1 MGYGFL
7 IFNSKEDAE
16 KALLELNGKTMPKTI
31 NKTFKLN
38 RASFNSHSNEG
49 EHSIYICDL
58 SHSVTSEKL
67 VSFFKS
73 KYKSVI
79 GAKIII
85 DPSTKLS
92 KGYGFVTFSDEKEK
106 DKAIREMDGK
116 LLNDTAIQTGNACYK
131 KFDRKKRKNFRNQQ
145 LFIQQQYQQLFS
157 NPFFLANNY
166 YANFFNPLFQQQL
179 IQLEEYFESF
189 NDNNEKIELKNM

>member
-7 IFNSKEDAE
+7 IFNTKENAE
-16 KALLELNGKTMPKTI
+16 KALLELNGKTMPKTT
-31 NKTFKLN
+31 NKKFKLN
-38 RASFNSHSNEG
+38 YASFNSHNNES

-58 SHSVTSEKL
+58 CHSVTSEKL

-106 DKAIREMDGK
+106 DKAIREMNGK
-116 LLNDTAIQTGNACYK
+116 ILNDKAIKTGNACYK
-131 KFDRKKRKNFRNQQ
+131 KFDRKKSKNLRNQQ
-145 LFIQQQYQQLFS
+145 LFIQQQYLQLFS
-157 NPFFLANNY
+157 NPYFLSNNY
-166 YANFFNPLFQQQL
+166 FNNFLSPLFQQQL
-179 IQLEEYFESF
+179 QQLEEYFESF
-189 NDNNEKIELKNM
+189 NDNNKNNELKNI